1 MAYLHENKEEFAN
14 AVNLASEY
22 FRVLPIIVEKD
33 YYVTMILREL
43 SKRLGFVVFKGGT
56 SLSKCHKAIKRF
68 SEDIDI
74 TIDSKLSQGQMKKL
88 KEVIKEISSI
98 LGLSIPNIDETRSRR
113 SYNQYILE
121 YQSVLC
127 NSDDAVRPVVLM
139 ETSFAEVSFPTVVM
153 PVHSYIGDMMI
164 EEAPKELKNFCL
176 EPFEMKVQGLDRTL
190 VDKVFAICDYYMQ
203 DRVKKHSRHI
213 YDIYKLIDLVPQT
226 KEFKTLVKEV
236 RSVRAMTNICPS
248 AQSEVNVPDMLN
260 FLIRNEI
267 YKDDY
272 ENVTSRILEE
282 KVSYEVAIEAVRKI
296 AMSGMFERQS
306 SEEENNTRY
315 LEKKLADYKA
325 GKLKVE
331 EHELIEE

>member
-1 MAYLHENKEEFAN
+1 MVYLHKDKEEFIN

-22 FRVLPIIVEKD
+22 FHILPIIVEKD

-43 SKRLGFVVFKGGT
+43 SERQGFVVFKGGT

-88 KEVIKEISSI
+88 KEVIKDIAAE
-98 LGLSIPNIDETRSRR
+98 LGLAIPNIEETRSRR
-113 SYNQYILE
+113 SYNRYILE
-121 YQSVLC
+121 YQSAL
-127 NSDDAVRPVVLM
+127 SEPDDAVQSAVLM
-139 ETSFAEVSFPTVVM
+139 ETSFAEVTFPTVILQ
-153 PVHSYIGDMMI
+153 VHSYIGDMMTK
-164 EEAPKELKNFCL
+164 EAPDELENFHL

-213 YDIYKLIDLVPQT
+213 YDIYKLLQIVPLT
-226 KEFKTLVKEV
+226 EEFRALIQEV

-248 AQSEVNVPDMLN
+248 AQPEVNVPDMLN
-260 FLIRNEI
+260 FLIENEI

-272 ENVTSRILEE
+272 EKITARILEE
-282 KVSYEVAIEAVRKI
+282 DVNYETAIEAVKKI
-296 AMSGMFERQS
+296 AASGMFE
-306 SEEENNTRY
+306 
-315 LEKKLADYKA
+315 
-325 GKLKVE
+325 
-331 EHELIEE
+331 